1 MRVAVGLSG
10 GVDSS
15 VAAALLKEAGHEV
28 VGVTMKLWK
37 EGRYAG
43 GAGRDACFGPGEAE
57 DVARAE
63 ELCARLG
70 IEYRTFD
77 CAEAYEREILAHFRR
92 EWMAGRTPNP
102 CVRCNAAMKF
112 GLLPRLAREA
122 GLEFDKFAT
131 GHYARVERDES
142 GIWRLLRGVDRKKDQ
157 SYFLYRLTQEQLAGA
172 MFPLGG
178 MTKERVRGEARRR
191 GLAAADK
198 ADSQDFYGG
207 EYAELLGAEARPGRI
222 VDTSGKVLGTHQ
234 GFWHYT
240 VGQRKGL
247 GVGGGKKLYVVEVNA
262 CRNEV
267 VVGGAEETARRRVR
281 LADESWVAGGWAGG
295 RPEEGPVECKIRSTG
310 EPVAAWWAP
319 AGRAGEGSVVFGG
332 EGVRGAA
339 AGQSAVLYRGEEVLG
354 GGVISGAE

>member
-28 VGVTMKLWK
+28 TGVTMKLWK

-57 DVARAE
+57 DVARTE
-63 ELCARLG
+63 ELCGRLG

-92 EWMAGRTPNP
+92 EWLAGRTPNP

-122 GLEFDKFAT
+122 GLVFDKFAT
-131 GHYARVERDES
+131 GHYARVVRDE
-142 GIWRLLRGVDRKKDQ
+142 GGFWRLLRGVDRKKDQ
-157 SYFLYRLTQEQLAGA
+157 SYFLYRLGQEQLAGA

-178 MTKERVRGEARRR
+178 MTKEQVRGEARRR
-191 GLAAADK
+191 GLAAAEK

-207 EYAELLGAEARPGRI
+207 EYAELLGVEARPGRI
-222 VDTSGKVLGTHQ
+222 VDTSGKVLGEHK
-234 GFWHYT
+234 GYWHYT
-240 VGQRKGL
+240 PGQRKGL
-247 GVGGGKKLYVVEVNA
+247 GIGGGKKLYVVEVNA

-267 VVGGAEETARRRVR
+267 VVGGEEETARRRVV
-281 LADESWVAGGWAGG
+281 LSEESWVLG
-295 RPEEGPVECKIRSTG
+295 RRPDPEDGPVECKIRSTG
-310 EPVAAWWAP
+310 EPVAATWALEERTG
-319 AGRAGEGSVVFGG
+319 AGCVEFGG
-332 EGVRGAA
+332 AGVRGVA

-354 GGVISGAE
+354 GGVISGAG